1 MATKQVI
8 EPGIGEISLYK
19 RKGARSIRLSITAKG
34 QVRVT
39 MPHWVPYQAG
49 LTFVRGRK
57 DWILEHTAQRIQILS
72 HGQTIGK
79 THRLVFEKTPTV
91 TKVATRVTASAIYV
105 TYPAAHTS
113 SDAAVQSSAEKASI
127 RALRAQAEASL
138 PTRLA
143 NLADHYDFQY
153 RSVSIKQMTGRWG
166 SCDTRQ
172 NIVLNLYLM
181 QLPWELIDYVL
192 MHELTHTRIMK
203 HGPEFWAAMANV
215 MPDVQRRRASMR
227 AYRPA
232 VGALV

>member
-1 MATKQVI
+1 MATKQVT
-8 EPGIGEISLYK
+8 EPGIGEIHLYK

-49 LTFVRGRK
+49 LTFARGRK
-57 DWILEHTAQRIQILS
+57 AWIIEHTSQRKQPLL

-79 THRLVFEKTPTV
+79 SHRLVFEKTPTAE
-91 TKVATRVTASAIYV
+91 KVATRVTASAIYV
-105 TYPAAHTS
+105 TMPASHASNDT
-113 SDAAVQSSAEKASI
+113 AVQSSAEKASI

-138 PTRLA
+138 PGRLA
-143 NLADHYDFQY
+143 DLARHFDFDY

-166 SCDTRQ
+166 SCDSRR
-172 NIVLNLYLM
+172 NIVLNLFLM

-192 MHELTHTRIMK
+192 LHELTHTRVMK
-203 HGPEFWAAMANV
+203 HGPEFWSAMAEV
-215 MPDVQRRRASMR
+215 LPDVQRRRASMR

-232 VGALV
+232 VGSLS